1 MIFIT
6 TKTWQDNDV
15 EVIPVDKI
23 KWLNEKNIERK
34 LGYSNLTMIT
44 AKYSG
49 DDRRKKDKNY
59 KTVANLSLKECL

>member
-23 KWLNEKNIERK
+23 KWLNEKNIEK
-34 LGYSNLTMIT
+34 KVGSCKCNNDNSKIL
-44 AKYSG
+44 
-49 DDRRKKDKNY
+49 RR
-59 KTVANLSLKECL
+59 

>member
-23 KWLNEKNIERK
+23 KGLNKKNIEKK
-34 LGYSNLTMIT
+34 LGHSNLTMIT

-59 KTVANLSLKECL
+59 RIVANLSLPEDL

>member
-6 TKTWQDNDV
+6 TKTWQDNDI

-23 KWLNEKNIERK
+23 KWLNKKNIEKK
-34 LGYSNLTMIT
+34 LCHSSFTMMT

-49 DDRRKKDKNY
+49 DDRRKKRQELKDCGK
-59 KTVANLSLKECL
+59 LSLPEYS

>member
-23 KWLNEKNIERK
+23 TWLN
-34 LGYSNLTMIT
+34 G
-44 AKYSG
+44 
-49 DDRRKKDKNY
+49 KK
-59 KTVANLSLKECL
+59 T